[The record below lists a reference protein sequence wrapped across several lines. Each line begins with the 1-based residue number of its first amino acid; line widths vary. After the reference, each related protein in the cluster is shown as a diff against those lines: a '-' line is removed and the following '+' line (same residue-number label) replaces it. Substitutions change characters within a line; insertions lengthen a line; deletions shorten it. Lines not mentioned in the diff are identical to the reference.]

1 MRYVTIEKVT
11 EGSYLAK
18 PIYNAQ
24 GSILLS
30 EHFQLTNVYLK
41 KLKELGFLG
50 LYIDDEISKDIVIE
64 ELVNE
69 KLRIDTVA
77 KLEKIVEST
86 GNFQELGP
94 CLSGIVDN
102 IIQNKDVLLQINRLF
117 CYHNYTYIHC
127 VNVGILSVCMGV
139 KKGYDREK
147 LLKLGMSGILHDIG
161 KNNIPLEILDKPGKL
176 TKEEFDI
183 IKMHPVYGYTM
194 LKGIIELSSI
204 TKIGILHHHERCDGS
219 GYPKGLMSDDI
230 SEFGKIIAIAD
241 TYDALTS
248 DRSYRQAYTPWD
260 AYEYLVGDG
269 GIHYDF
275 DMLNVFSKCVAVFP
289 VGACV
294 ELSDG
299 TRGIVLEN
307 NSSNP
312 LRPIIRNIKNNDIID
327 LNNDKK
333 NYTLCVTQLVE

>member
-1 MRYVTIEKVT
+1 MRYVAIENVT
-11 EGSYLAK
+11 EGTYLAK
-18 PIYNAQ
+18 PIYNDQ

-30 EHFQLTNVYLK
+30 ENFRLTNVYLK

-50 LYIDDEISKDIVIE
+50 LYIEDEISKDIVIE
-64 ELVNE
+64 EVISD

-77 KLEKIVEST
+77 RLKSIVENT
-86 GNFQELGP
+86 GNFEELTP

-102 IIQNKDVLLQINRLF
+102 IIENKDVLLHINRLNN
-117 CYHNYTYIHC
+117 YHNYTYIHC

-139 KKGYDREK
+139 RLDYDKEK
-147 LLKLGMSGILHDIG
+147 LMKLGMSGILHDIG
-161 KNNIPLEILDKPGKL
+161 KNDIPLEILDKPGKL
-176 TKEEFDI
+176 TRDEYEI

-219 GYPKGLMSDDI
+219 GYPEGLMGDDI

-248 DRSYRQAYTPWD
+248 DRSYRPAHTPWES
-260 AYEYLVGDG
+260 YEYLVGDG
-269 GIHYDF
+269 GIHYDL
-275 DMLNVFSKCVAVFP
+275 DMVNVFTKCVAVFP

-294 ELSDG
+294 ELNDG
-299 TRGIVLEN
+299 TRGIVFEN
-307 NSSNP
+307 NSDNP
-312 LRPIIRNIKNNDIID
+312 LRPIVRNVMNNEIID
-327 LNNDKK
+327 LNNDKH
-333 NYTLCVTQLVE
+333 YSSCVTKLLE